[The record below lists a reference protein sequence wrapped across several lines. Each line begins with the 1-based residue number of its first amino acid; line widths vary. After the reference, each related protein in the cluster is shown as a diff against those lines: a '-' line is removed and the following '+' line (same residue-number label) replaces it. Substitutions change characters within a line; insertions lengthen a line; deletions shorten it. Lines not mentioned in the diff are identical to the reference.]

1 MDPRKKIIIGS
12 VIGVIVVGIAVV
24 VWIVPHLGNNNGN
37 SSQSGSSVSSATPLA
52 AQVTSP
58 VSAYDLALARAKQW
72 ESDAAPMEVNL
83 NDVSGGAWTF
93 IFVSQKNKGKG
104 FQVAVNGQAIAS
116 ANEIVFQGSG
126 TPLPANI
133 ISPDDAMAK
142 VRSIP
147 GFANATFVNL
157 QMIYNVSAKQWYW
170 GVKTATGA
178 TLTIKAT
185 HS

>member
-12 VIGVIVVGIAVV
+12 VVGIVII
-24 VWIVPHLGNNNGN
+24 IVAIILIVMQFGKNNGN
-37 SSQSGSSVSSATPLA
+37 LSQGGSSNSSATPLA
-52 AQVTSP
+52 AQVASP
-58 VSAYDLALARAKQW
+58 VNAYDLALARAKQW

-104 FQVAVNGQAIAS
+104 FQVAVNGQTVAS

-126 TPLPANI
+126 TLLPANI

-147 GFANATFVNL
+147 GFANATFVSL